1 MRGGGAAWK
10 PGVSAFRRPRP
21 PLQPPVTCS
30 ARSFPGPFWWAWSGP
45 GWPRRHR
52 GSSEETG
59 FPEGS
64 PRSSPLYGY
73 HVLSSCV
80 VSAPGHPSC
89 RLHGPRTGCTQ
100 TRCPPGSLCCVA
112 PGPHRA
118 LARGVTRRS
127 RIPPGRAGRG
137 CDLWSVRGL
146 TTHDYVRHT
155 FFSVTS
161 SVIEW
166 SM

>member
-45 GWPRRHR
+45 GWPRRHP

-64 PRSSPLYGY
+64 PRSSPLYGC

-100 TRCPPGSLCCVA
+100 TRCPPGACAVWR
-112 PGPHRA
+112 PGPTEPWPVGSHA
-118 LARGVTRRS
+118 GAEYPRGGRVVAVT
-127 RIPPGRAGRG
+127 
-137 CDLWSVRGL
+137 CDQFVVSQLMIMSDTL
-146 TTHDYVRHT
+146 
-155 FFSVTS
+155 FFR
-161 SVIEW
+161 
-166 SM
+166 